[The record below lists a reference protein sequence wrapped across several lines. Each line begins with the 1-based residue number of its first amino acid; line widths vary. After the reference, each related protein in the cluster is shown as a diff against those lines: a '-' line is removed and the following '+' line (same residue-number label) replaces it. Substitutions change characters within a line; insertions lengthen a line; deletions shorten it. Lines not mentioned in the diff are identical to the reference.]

1 MEIMNFIFKHPQIKE
16 DYLFRNKIINT
27 LIKNKEKKIIFL
39 RAPFGYG
46 KTIALSM
53 FYEKINDKK
62 LWINCPSYLFEFD
75 DFLNHLIF
83 GLNNVYEVEFS
94 KNKNIYLY
102 FNEEEKVVE
111 LVNELSKVEEDIYI
125 FVDSLE
131 NMTLA
136 ENYKSLFNILI
147 NFSNKNVH
155 YVFSSR
161 EDFPISVA
169 KLEMSNDYYEIKEK
183 ELRFSLEEFKEYLNQ
198 RKIEIDEEKI
208 LELYELSNGWPGFIN
223 VITTYITDNQD
234 ISSNYISS
242 VTNISEYLEAII
254 KNLSKDLKEFLFF
267 ISLLNQITLHVCKE
281 YFSYMG
287 EYKIHQCFERLLDLN
302 IIEKLDEEN
311 FYMHDIFKQEISKK
325 VPEDIKKKIYNELFE
340 IYKKSENYKEQFY
353 CLIQLG
359 DIEKIIDFFLIH
371 SQILVRDFSS
381 VEKWLHSIPQSF
393 YENDYTLY
401 FYRGIIKEKY
411 SKFDEAL
418 EDYII
423 VRNNI
428 EKLKDTKLSVFEV
441 EIQIIG
447 IYWHKEEYEKVVGLG
462 LELFKKIPDDDYNDL
477 ISLYNLLGTSL
488 AYLSRIEEGEE
499 YLNRALFFCEKNKIN
514 EMKPWILNNLAYNIY
529 MIKGELKKAQNYYL
543 EALEM
548 FKNLDDDYGKAL
560 LYANL
565 TDFYLLINNA
575 SKAQEMLDFF
585 RDIYIRT
592 QNIAY
597 LPILNI
603 LQARIDLI
611 KGSLKEADN
620 CLKTA
625 EKFYARSKFLS
636 ANFFSVK
643 AEYLFKIGRN
653 EEALLMI
660 DKAIKIGSTFFNR
673 YQILDV
679 ELQKVKMLIYAKQF
693 ESALPI
699 IENAIKVASEGGT
712 KLILVEALY
721 YKIALSYFIKVLT
734 SKEDQRTFLTLLE
747 ANDFHFI
754 FEKTPYISKYVC
766 EMLGNKVEL
775 NNMYI
780 ETPKIT
786 FLEESFKLS
795 HEEKAY
801 TYYPKIYLFGEFI
814 VFSGDNI
821 LTIKNIK
828 NKKALDLFKFLTLNY
843 NQWITQD
850 IIIEC
855 FWKDLPFDSA
865 RQNLYVA
872 LHDMRKRFKDMGL
885 KDEYILSNNKNYK
898 FNTDKPYYLD
908 YEDFFEV
915 NKEAIKLFN
924 NKLYS
929 KSKITLRWLKKSME
943 MGFCLQIS
951 MMTGQYQKLIMLK
964 KHIYRYYPSYI

>member
-16 DYLFRNKIINT
+16 DYLFRDKIINK

-53 FYEKINDKK
+53 FYEEIHDKK

-83 GLNNVYEVEFS
+83 GLSNVYEFEFS

-102 FNEEEKVVE
+102 FNEEEKIVE

-131 NMTLA
+131 NMALA

-161 EDFPISVA
+161 EDFPISVV
-169 KLEMSNDYYEIKEK
+169 KLEMSDDYYEIKEK

-223 VITTYITDNQD
+223 VIITYITDNQD
-234 ISSNYISS
+234 INGTYISS

-325 VPEDIKKKIYNELFE
+325 VPEDLKKKIYNELFE

-766 EMLGNKVEL
+766 EILGDKL
-775 NNMYI
+775 DLTDIYI
-780 ETPKIT
+780 DTQIIT
-786 FLEESFKLS
+786 FSDDSFTLLHGEKESS
-795 HEEKAY
+795 
-801 TYYPKIYLFGEFI
+801 YY
-814 VFSGDNI
+814 
-821 LTIKNIK
+821 
-828 NKKALDLFKFLTLNY
+828 
-843 NQWITQD
+843 
-850 IIIEC
+850 
-855 FWKDLPFDSA
+855 
-865 RQNLYVA
+865 
-872 LHDMRKRFKDMGL
+872 
-885 KDEYILSNNKNYK
+885 
-898 FNTDKPYYLD
+898 
-908 YEDFFEV
+908 
-915 NKEAIKLFN
+915 
-924 NKLYS
+924 
-929 KSKITLRWLKKSME
+929 
-943 MGFCLQIS
+943 
-951 MMTGQYQKLIMLK
+951 
-964 KHIYRYYPSYI
+964 